1 MYIIW
6 LIKLILAH
14 LLTDFVFQPTRWI
27 ESRNKKHFQSVHL
40 YLHGLITGLVA
51 LLLIGLH
58 YWRVAIVIWITHTLI
73 DGWKSCQPD
82 KTKYF
87 LIDQCLHLF
96 VILTCWYFIF
106 LNFDDVVSAW
116 DLINTK
122 SSLIIITAYIFVTF
136 PSGILIGQLTKKW
149 REQIADAP
157 TLGNAGKW
165 IGIIERI
172 IILTLVFNHQYA
184 AMGLLITA
192 KSLLRFSE
200 ANRAEIKTEYLLIG
214 TLISITIAILTGL
227 VAVKLLTSDFLLLY
241 LKPLLINS

>member
-14 LLTDFVFQPTRWI
+14 LLTDFVLQPTSWI
-27 ESRNKKHFQSVHL
+27 ESRSKKHFGSVHL
-40 YLHGLITGLVA
+40 YLHGLVTALVA
-51 LLLIGLH
+51 LLFIGIH
-58 YWRVAIVIWITHTLI
+58 YWWVALVILITHIAI
-73 DGWKSCQPD
+73 DGWKSYRPNE
-82 KTKYF
+82 TKYF
-87 LIDQCLHLF
+87 LIDQCLHLAVIF
-96 VILTCWYFIF
+96 VCWYIIF
-106 LNFDDVVSAW
+106 LNVDDVVSAW

-122 SSLIIITAYIFVTF
+122 SILIYVTAYVFVSF
-136 PSGILIGQLTKKW
+136 PASILIGQLTKKW
-149 REQIADAP
+149 RDQIPDAP

-165 IGIIERI
+165 IGIIERV

-214 TLISITIAILTGL
+214 TLISITLAILVGL
-227 VAVKLLTSDFLLLY
+227 ITLKLQSFDF
-241 LKPLLINS
+241 

>member
-1 MYIIW
+1 MYITW

-14 LLTDFVFQPTRWI
+14 LLTDFVLQPTNWI
-27 ESRNKKHFQSVHL
+27 ESRTKKHFSSVHL
-40 YLHGLITGLVA
+40 YLHGLVTALIA
-51 LLLIGLH
+51 LLFIGAH
-58 YWRVAIVIWITHTLI
+58 YWWVVLIILITHIAI
-73 DGWKSCQPD
+73 DGWKSYRPNE
-82 KTKYF
+82 TKYF
-87 LIDQCLHLF
+87 LIDQFLHLI
-96 VILTCWYFIF
+96 VILGCWYFIF
-106 LNFDDVVSAW
+106 LNVDDLISAW

-122 SSLIIITAYIFVTF
+122 NILIFITAYVFVSF
-136 PSGILIGQLTKKW
+136 PASILIGQLTKKW
-149 REQIADAP
+149 RDQIPDAP

-214 TLISITIAILTGL
+214 TLISITLAILVGL
-227 VAVKLLTSDFLLLY
+227 IALKLQSFDF
-241 LKPLLINS
+241 

>member
-14 LLTDFVFQPTRWI
+14 LLTDFLLQPKTWV
-27 ESRNKKHFQSVHL
+27 ESRSKKHFASVHL
-40 YLHGLITGLVA
+40 YLHGLITALVA
-51 LLLIGLH
+51 LLFIGIH
-58 YWRVAIVIWITHTLI
+58 YWWVVLIILVTHIAI
-73 DGWKSCQPD
+73 DGWKSYRPN

-96 VILTCWYFIF
+96 VILVCWYFIF
-106 LNFDDVVSAW
+106 LNVDDIVSAW
-116 DLINTK
+116 ELINTK
-122 SSLIIITAYIFVTF
+122 SILIFVTAYVFVTF
-136 PSGILIGQLTKKW
+136 PAGILIGQLTKKW
-149 REQIADAP
+149 RDQIPDSP
-157 TLGNAGKW
+157 TFGNAGKW

-214 TLISITIAILTGL
+214 TLISITLAILVGL
-227 VAVKLLTSDFLLLY
+227 IALKLQSFDF
-241 LKPLLINS
+241 

>member
-14 LLTDFVFQPTRWI
+14 LLTDFVLQPTSWI

-40 YLHGLITGLVA
+40 YLHGLVTGLAA

-58 YWRVAIVIWITHTLI
+58 YWWVAIIIWITHTLI
-73 DGWKSCQPD
+73 DGWKSYRPNE
-82 KTKYF
+82 TKYF
-87 LIDQCLHLF
+87 LIDQCLHLL
-96 VILTCWYFIF
+96 VIFTCWYIVY
-106 LNFDDVVSAW
+106 LNFDDIISAW
-116 DLINTK
+116 EVINTK
-122 SSLIIITAYIFVTF
+122 STLIIITAYVFVSF
-136 PSGILIGQLTKKW
+136 PASILIGQLTKKW
-149 REQIADAP
+149 RDQIPDAP

-214 TLISITIAILTGL
+214 TLISITLAILVGL
-227 VAVKLLTSDFLLLY
+227 IALKLQSFDF
-241 LKPLLINS
+241 

>member
-1 MYIIW
+1 MYITW

-14 LLTDFVFQPTRWI
+14 LLTDFVLQPTSWI

-40 YLHGLITGLVA
+40 YLHGLITALVA
-51 LLLIGLH
+51 LLFIGVH
-58 YWRVAIVIWITHTLI
+58 YWWVALIILVTHIAI
-73 DGWKSCQPD
+73 DGWKSYRPN

-87 LIDQCLHLF
+87 LIDQCLHFL
-96 VILTCWYFIF
+96 VIAVCWYFIF
-106 LNFDDVVSAW
+106 LNVDDVISAW

-122 SSLIIITAYIFVTF
+122 HILIFVTSYVFVSF
-136 PSGILIGQLTKKW
+136 PAGILIGQLTKKW
-149 REQIADAP
+149 RDQIPDAP

-165 IGIIERI
+165 IGIIERV

-214 TLISITIAILTGL
+214 TLISITLAILVGL
-227 VAVKLLTSDFLLLY
+227 IALKLQAFDF
-241 LKPLLINS
+241 

>member
-1 MYIIW
+1 MYVIW

-14 LLTDFVFQPTRWI
+14 LLTDFVLQPTSWI
-27 ESRNKKHFQSVHL
+27 ESRHKKHFGSMHL
-40 YLHGLITGLVA
+40 YLHGFITAIAA
-51 LLLIGLH
+51 LLLIGFQ
-58 YWRVAIVIWITHTLI
+58 YWWVALIILVTHILI
-73 DGWKSCQPD
+73 DGWKSYQPNE
-82 KTKYF
+82 TRYF
-87 LIDQCLHLF
+87 LIDQCLHLLVIF
-96 VILTCWYFIF
+96 VCWYIVF
-106 LNFDDVVSAW
+106 LKVEDVVAAW
-116 DLINTK
+116 DVINTK
-122 SSLIIITAYIFVTF
+122 NTLIIITAYVFVTF
-136 PSGILIGQLTKKW
+136 PAGILIGQLTKKW

-214 TLISITIAILTGL
+214 TLISITIAILAGL
-227 VAVKLLTSDFLLLY
+227 IALRLMANDF
-241 LKPLLINS
+241 

>member
-14 LLTDFVFQPTRWI
+14 LLTDFVFQPTSWI
-27 ESRNKKHFQSVHL
+27 ESRNKKHFQSIHL

-58 YWRVAIVIWITHTLI
+58 YWWVAIIIWITHTLI
-73 DGWKSCQPD
+73 DGWKSYRP
-82 KTKYF
+82 KETKYF
-87 LIDQCLHLF
+87 LIDQCLHLI
-96 VILTCWYFIF
+96 VILTCWYVVY
-106 LNFDDVVSAW
+106 LNFNDIISAW
-116 DLINTK
+116 EVINTK
-122 SSLIIITAYIFVTF
+122 STLIIITAYVFVAF
-136 PSGILIGQLTKKW
+136 PASILIGQLTKKW
-149 REQIADAP
+149 REQITDAA

-172 IILTLVFNHQYA
+172 VILTLVFNHQYA

-214 TLISITIAILTGL
+214 TLISITLAILVGL
-227 VAVKLLTSDFLLLY
+227 IALKLTTMDF
-241 LKPLLINS
+241 

>member
-14 LLTDFVFQPTRWI
+14 LLTDFDFQPTSWI
-27 ESRNKKHFQSVHL
+27 ESRNKKHFQSPYL
-40 YLHGLITGLVA
+40 YIHGLITAIAA
-51 LLLIGLH
+51 LLLIGFH
-58 YWRVAIVIWITHTLI
+58 YWWVAFVILVTHILI
-73 DGWKSCQPD
+73 DGWKSYQPN

-87 LIDQCLHLF
+87 LIDQCLHLL
-96 VILTCWYFIF
+96 VIFICWYIIF
-106 LNFDDVVSAW
+106 LNPDDLVSAW
-116 DLINTK
+116 DVINTK
-122 SSLIIITAYIFVTF
+122 NKIITITAYVFITF
-136 PSGILIGQLTKKW
+136 PAGILIGQLTKKW

-172 IILTLVFNHQYA
+172 VILTLVFNHQYA

-214 TLISITIAILTGL
+214 TLISITIAILSGL
-227 VAVKLLTSDFLLLY
+227 IALKLMAMDL
-241 LKPLLINS
+241 

>member
-14 LLTDFVFQPTRWI
+14 LLTDFVFQPGRWI

-40 YLHGLITGLVA
+40 YIHGFITAILAV
-51 LLLIGLH
+51 LLIGFQ
-58 YWRVAIVIWITHTLI
+58 YWWVAVVILVTHILI
-73 DGWKSCQPD
+73 DGWKSYQPN
-82 KTKYF
+82 TTRYF
-87 LIDQCLHLF
+87 LIDQCLHLLVIF
-96 VILTCWYFIF
+96 VCWYFVF
-106 LNFDDVVSAW
+106 LNADDVIAAW

-122 SSLIIITAYIFVTF
+122 NVIIIITAYTFITF
-136 PSGILIGQLTKKW
+136 PAGILIGQLTKKW
-149 REQIADAP
+149 REQIVDAA

-172 IILTLVFNHQYA
+172 VILTLVFNHQYA

-214 TLISITIAILTGL
+214 TLISITLAILVGL
-227 VAVKLLTSDFLLLY
+227 IALKLQSFDF
-241 LKPLLINS
+241 